1 MTDDR
6 IRVRPA
12 AQEDAAV
19 LAELNA
25 FVHDLHVEERP
36 DVFRTA
42 TGADELRTLFRSFL
56 ARESSLAYLAE
67 SGGRAIGYVTATVH
81 RRAGDV
87 LTRPRN
93 FAAIEHIAVDPA
105 AARVGA
111 GSALVE
117 AVRVAAREA
126 GCTSLVT
133 DVWAFNKAAPAFF
146 EDGLG
151 FAPMRHWL
159 EQGL

>member
-12 AQEDAAV
+12 TQEDATV
-19 LAELNA
+19 LAES
-25 FVHDLHVEERP
+25 R
-36 DVFRTA
+36 
-42 TGADELRTLFRSFL
+42 
-56 ARESSLAYLAE
+56 
-67 SGGRAIGYVTATVH
+67 GGAIGYVTATVH

-105 AARVGA
+105 AARGGA

-117 AVRVAAREA
+117 AVRVAAREV

-133 DVWAFNKAAPAFF
+133 DVWAVNKTALAFF

-159 EQGL
+159 EQRL